1 MIKIL
6 HTSDL
11 HIGKRLHQAELAED
25 QFLFFTWMTNL
36 IEKEKVSAL
45 LVSGDIFDVANPS
58 SESRKIYFELLVRLS
73 RLHCKVIITAGN
85 HDSPAVLEAPR
96 EILKELDIYVTGSL
110 PAETDKMLIPVSDDN
125 GKTAAV
131 IAAVPYLREADLRK
145 YSEEENADD
154 RAAAVRNGIIKVFHE
169 AAHQCKSKYPGIPAI
184 AMGHLFVQDSIVS
197 EGEREIQI
205 GNLAGVDATKLPDY
219 FPYYALG
226 HLHRPQDP
234 VEGRIV
240 YSGAPVKLS
249 FSESQNENRVM
260 LINVEDER
268 VSAVPVPAPSF
279 RKMLRLTGT
288 VEQIEESLKN
298 LPVSGSILSTFIEL
312 DAVEENPDPA
322 KITALQALTDEFVSE
337 SAKILKSRIRFIN
350 QPEGTASLYDVDVNI
365 EELKPEDVFRKKI
378 ENENIDAETA
388 EMLTEAFRELLEEAY
403 QRTEER

>member
-25 QFLFFTWMTNL
+25 QFLFFAWMTNL

-219 FPYYALG
+219 FLYYAFG

-268 VSAVPVPAPSF
+268 VSAVPVPVPSF

-288 VEQIEESLKN
+288 VEQLGESLKN
-298 LPVSGSILSTFIEL
+298 LPVTDSILSTFIEL

-388 EMLTEAFRELLEEAY
+388 GILTEAFRELLEEAY

>member
-25 QFLFFTWMTNL
+25 QFLFFAWMTNL

-219 FPYYALG
+219 FLYYAFG

-268 VSAVPVPAPSF
+268 VSAVPVPVPSF

-288 VEQIEESLKN
+288 VEQLGESLKN
-298 LPVSGSILSTFIEL
+298 LPVTDSILSTFIEL

>member
-11 HIGKRLHQAELAED
+11 HIGKRLHQADLAED
-25 QFLFFTWMTNL
+25 QALFFTWMTDL
-36 IEKEKVSAL
+36 IEKEKIDAL
-45 LVSGDIFDVANPS
+45 IVSGDIFDVANPS

-110 PAETDKMLIPVSDDN
+110 PAEPDKLLVPVSGDD
-125 GKTAAV
+125 GKTAVV

-145 YSEEENADD
+145 YSEEEDADD
-154 RAAAVRNGIIKVFHE
+154 RAAAIRNGIIKVFHE
-169 AAHQCKSKYPGIPAI
+169 AAHQCKSKYPGIPAL

-219 FPYYALG
+219 FLYYAFG

-260 LINVEDER
+260 LINLEDER
-268 VSAVPVPAPSF
+268 VSAVPVPVPSF

-288 VEQIEESLKN
+288 VEQLGESLKN
-298 LPVSGSILSTFIEL
+298 LPVTDLILSTFIEL

-322 KITALQALTDEFVSE
+322 KITALQSLTDEFVSE

-365 EELKPEDVFRKKI
+365 EELKPEDVFKKKI

-388 EMLTEAFRELLEEAY
+388 GMLTEAFQELLEEAY
-403 QRTEER
+403 QGMEER

>member
-1 MIKIL
+1 
-6 HTSDL
+6 
-11 HIGKRLHQAELAED
+11 
-25 QFLFFTWMTNL
+25 MTKL

-125 GKTAAV
+125 GKTAVV

-169 AAHQCKSKYPGIPAI
+169 VAHQCKGKYADIPAL

-205 GNLAGVDATKLPDY
+205 GNLAGVDATTLTDY
-219 FPYYALG
+219 FLYYALG

-260 LINVEDER
+260 LIDIEDER
-268 VSAVPVPAPSF
+268 ISAVPVPVPTF
-279 RKMLRLTGT
+279 RKLLRFTGT
-288 VEQIEESLKN
+288 VEQLRENLKN
-298 LPVSGSILSTFIEL
+298 LPVTDSFLSTFIEL

-322 KITALQALTDEFVSE
+322 KIADLQELADEFVSE

>member
-1 MIKIL
+1 
-6 HTSDL
+6 
-11 HIGKRLHQAELAED
+11 
-25 QFLFFTWMTNL
+25 
-36 IEKEKVSAL
+36 
-45 LVSGDIFDVANPS
+45 
-58 SESRKIYFELLVRLS
+58 
-73 RLHCKVIITAGN
+73 
-85 HDSPAVLEAPR
+85 
-96 EILKELDIYVTGSL
+96 
-110 PAETDKMLIPVSDDN
+110 
-125 GKTAAV
+125 
-131 IAAVPYLREADLRK
+131 
-145 YSEEENADD
+145 
-154 RAAAVRNGIIKVFHE
+154 
-169 AAHQCKSKYPGIPAI
+169 
-184 AMGHLFVQDSIVS
+184 
-197 EGEREIQI
+197 
-205 GNLAGVDATKLPDY
+205 
-219 FPYYALG
+219 
-226 HLHRPQDP
+226 

-268 VSAVPVPAPSF
+268 VSAVPVPVPSF

-288 VEQIEESLKN
+288 VEQLGESLKN
-298 LPVSGSILSTFIEL
+298 LPVTDSILSTFIEL